1 MTYDV
6 SSGWKN
12 CSRTHTHTLLYS
24 EWLYVCSHG
33 TNQYARCFTI
43 YSFMVSV
50 GGCVGYLITA
60 IDWASNPLGV
70 SLGGQER
77 AVFIVLIIL
86 FTCSFFLTFSAAHE
100 VPLTTDY
107 GSQLDSYM
115 MSSAVDI
122 GSESKSLLDGERG
135 RRTKPDLEPNGVVSG
150 ITLPVPRSIISGT
163 LTWLIMS
170 LVSRVISSAPVR
182 SLSNIPF
189 VLRRLA
195 LANFCSWTAI
205 MGFNLFYTDFVG
217 QAVYGGDPGAPE
229 GSDLRNLYDHG
240 VRIGSF
246 GLLLHCVNSAI
257 YAGVVERVAAHYDLR
272 MTYVVGM
279 ATFVVA
285 MLLMSVTNDTYIVN
299 TMAALTGVAYAT
311 VTTAPFML
319 VTSYH
324 EDEKVRLL
332 FEFILYVMFLQVV
345 KWFWLCY
352 K

>member
-1 MTYDV
+1 
-6 SSGWKN
+6 
-12 CSRTHTHTLLYS
+12 
-24 EWLYVCSHG
+24 
-33 TNQYARCFTI
+33 
-43 YSFMVSV
+43 MVSV

-86 FTCSFFLTFSAAHE
+86 FACSFFLTFTTAHE
-100 VPLTTDY
+100 VPLTDDRY
-107 GSQLDSYM
+107 LQLNSNTM
-115 MSSAVDI
+115 LSAVDVSPENK
-122 GSESKSLLDGERG
+122 GLLDGERL
-135 RRTKPDLEPNGVVSG
+135 RRSKSDLEPNGVVING
-150 ITLPVPRSIISGT
+150 IAVSVPRSIISGT
-163 LTWLIMS
+163 LTSLIM
-170 LVSRVISSAPVR
+170 LLISRVMSLTPIR
-182 SLSNIPF
+182 SLTRIPF

-246 GLLLHCVNSAI
+246 GLLLHCINSAI
-257 YAGVVERVAAHYDLR
+257 YAGVVERFAAHFDLR
-272 MTYVVGM
+272 MTYVAGM

-285 MLLMSVTNDTYIVN
+285 MLLMAATNDTYVVN

-324 EDEKVRLL
+324 DDEKV
-332 FEFILYVMFLQVV
+332 
-345 KWFWLCY
+345 C
-352 K
+352 

>member
-1 MTYDV
+1 
-6 SSGWKN
+6 
-12 CSRTHTHTLLYS
+12 
-24 EWLYVCSHG
+24 
-33 TNQYARCFTI
+33 
-43 YSFMVSV
+43 MVSI

-100 VPLTTDY
+100 VPLTDDRY
-107 GSQLDSYM
+107 SLLDSHLP
-115 MSSAVDI
+115 VDT
-122 GSESKSLLDGERG
+122 SPESRGLLDGERS
-135 RRTKPDLEPNGVVSG
+135 RRTKSELELNGVIVSG
-150 ITLPVPRSIISGT
+150 ISVPVPRSIISGT
-163 LTWLIMS
+163 LTSLIMS
-170 LVSRVISSAPVR
+170 LVSRVMSSAPLR
-182 SLSNIPF
+182 SLSSIPF

-246 GLLLHCVNSAI
+246 GLLLHCINSAI
-257 YAGVVERVAAHYDLR
+257 YAGVVERFAAHFDLR
-272 MTYVVGM
+272 FTYVVGM

-285 MLLMSVTNDTYIVN
+285 MLLMAITNDTYVVN

-319 VTSYH
+319 ITSYH
-324 EDEKVRLL
+324 DDEKVYFVLEFLCVIRFYIVAAAFIQQWALL
-332 FEFILYVMFLQVV
+332 RGLLWALQIELIEWVAGQV
-345 KWFWLCY
+345 GGY
-352 K
+352 AGG

>member
-1 MTYDV
+1 
-6 SSGWKN
+6 
-12 CSRTHTHTLLYS
+12 
-24 EWLYVCSHG
+24 
-33 TNQYARCFTI
+33 
-43 YSFMVSV
+43 MVSV

-86 FTCSFFLTFSAAHE
+86 FSCSFFLTFSAAHE

-107 GSQLDSYM
+107 SSQL
-115 MSSAVDI
+115 SSAVDI
-122 GSESKSLLDGERG
+122 SSESKSLLDVDRG
-135 RRTKPDLEPNGVVSG
+135 RRTKPDLEPNGVVVSG
-150 ITLPVPRSIISGT
+150 ITLPVPRSVMSGT
-163 LTWLIMS
+163 LTSLIVS
-170 LVSRVISSAPVR
+170 LVSRVISSAPFR
-182 SLSNIPF
+182 SLSNVPF

-246 GLLLHCVNSAI
+246 GLLLHCINSAI
-257 YAGVVERVAAHYDLR
+257 YAGVVERFAAHYDLR

-324 EDEKVRLL
+324 EDEKVCLL
-332 FEFILYVMFLQVV
+332 FEFIL
-345 KWFWLCY
+345 
-352 K
+352 

>member
-1 MTYDV
+1 M
-6 SSGWKN
+6 
-12 CSRTHTHTLLYS
+12 CSK
-24 EWLYVCSHG
+24 G
-33 TNQYARCFTI
+33 TNQHARCFTV

-50 GGCVGYLITA
+50 GGSVGYLITA

-86 FTCSFFLTFSAAHE
+86 FACSFCLTFSAANE
-100 VPLTTDY
+100 VPLTDEHY
-107 GSQLDSYM
+107 SQLYSRT
-115 MSSAVDI
+115 SLSAVD
-122 GSESKSLLDGERG
+122 SSQESQGLLDSERG
-135 RRTKPDLEPNGVVSG
+135 RRTKSDLEPNGVIISG
-150 ITLPVPRSIISGT
+150 IVIPVPRAVMSGT
-163 LTWLIMS
+163 LTSLITS
-170 LVSRVISSAPVR
+170 LVSRVMTLTPIR
-182 SLSNIPF
+182 SLTHVPF

-246 GLLLHCVNSAI
+246 GLLLHCVNSAV
-257 YAGVVERVAAHYDLR
+257 YAGVVERFAAHFDLR
-272 MTYVVGM
+272 LTYAAGM

-285 MLLMSVTNDTYIVN
+285 MLLMAVTTDTYVVN

-324 EDEKVRLL
+324 EDEKVQIYLTGIYSVAYLL
-332 FEFILYVMFLQVV
+332 VQTSESQCKENNTPFHQESVADRERSLANV
-345 KWFWLCY
+345 
-352 K
+352 

>member
-1 MTYDV
+1 M
-6 SSGWKN
+6 
-12 CSRTHTHTLLYS
+12 
-24 EWLYVCSHG
+24 CSHG
-33 TNQYARCFTI
+33 TNQHARCFTI

-86 FTCSFFLTFSAAHE
+86 FSCSFFLTFSAANE
-100 VPLTTDY
+100 VPLTDSSYLDDHTNDSVSLE
-107 GSQLDSYM
+107 SQ
-115 MSSAVDI
+115 
-122 GSESKSLLDGERG
+122 GLLEGERG
-135 RRTKPDLEPNGVVSG
+135 RRPKSELEPNGVIVSG
-150 ITLPVPRSIISGT
+150 ITIPVPRSIISGT
-163 LTWLIMS
+163 LTSLLMS
-170 LVSRVISSAPVR
+170 CMKRVMSSTPIR
-182 SLSNIPF
+182 SLTSIPF

-246 GLLLHCVNSAI
+246 GLLLHCINSAV
-257 YAGVVERVAAHYDLR
+257 YAGIVERFAAHFDLR
-272 MTYVVGM
+272 LTYVAGM

-285 MLLMSVTNDTYIVN
+285 MLLMSVTNDTYVVS

-319 VTSYH
+319 ITSYH
-324 EDEKVRLL
+324 DDEKVHHFIIVIVFYTVCSMHTDTYVKMLL
-332 FEFILYVMFLQVV
+332 CLYCC
-345 KWFWLCY
+345 WLY
-352 K
+352 LARSYSVIIIN

>member
-1 MTYDV
+1 
-6 SSGWKN
+6 
-12 CSRTHTHTLLYS
+12 
-24 EWLYVCSHG
+24 
-33 TNQYARCFTI
+33 
-43 YSFMVSV
+43 MVSI

-86 FTCSFFLTFSAAHE
+86 FSCSFFLTFSAARE
-100 VPLTTDY
+100 VPLTDDY
-107 GSQLDSYM
+107 CSWLDNHTAAL
-115 MSSAVDI
+115 AVDI
-122 GSESKSLLDGERG
+122 SSESKSLLESERT
-135 RRTKPDLEPNGVVSG
+135 RRTKSDLELNGVVVSG
-150 ITLPVPRSIISGT
+150 IAIPVPRSIISGT
-163 LTWLIMS
+163 LTSIIMS
-170 LVSRVISSAPVR
+170 GISRVLSSTPIR
-182 SLSNIPF
+182 SLSNVPF

-246 GLLLHCVNSAI
+246 GLLLHCINSAI
-257 YAGVVERVAAHYDLR
+257 YAGVVERLAAHYDLR
-272 MTYVVGM
+272 MTYVAGM

-285 MLLMSVTNDTYIVN
+285 MLLMSVTNDTYVVN

-324 EDEKVRLL
+324 EDEKVCL
-332 FEFILYVMFLQVV
+332 
-345 KWFWLCY
+345 
-352 K
+352 

>member
-1 MTYDV
+1 
-6 SSGWKN
+6 
-12 CSRTHTHTLLYS
+12 
-24 EWLYVCSHG
+24 
-33 TNQYARCFTI
+33 
-43 YSFMVSV
+43 MVSV

-86 FTCSFFLTFSAAHE
+86 FSCSFFLTFSAAHE
-100 VPLTTDY
+100 VPLTDSSYLDDHTNDSVSLE
-107 GSQLDSYM
+107 SQ
-115 MSSAVDI
+115 
-122 GSESKSLLDGERG
+122 GLLEGERG
-135 RRTKPDLEPNGVVSG
+135 RRTKSELEPNGVIVSG
-150 ITLPVPRSIISGT
+150 ITIPVPRSILSGT
-163 LTWLIMS
+163 LTSLLMS
-170 LVSRVISSAPVR
+170 CIKRVMSSTPMR
-182 SLSNIPF
+182 SLTSIPF

-246 GLLLHCVNSAI
+246 GLLLHCINSAV
-257 YAGVVERVAAHYDLR
+257 YAGIVERFAAHFDLR
-272 MTYVVGM
+272 LAYVAGM

-285 MLLMSVTNDTYIVN
+285 MLLMAVTNDTYVVN

-319 VTSYH
+319 ITSYH
-324 EDEKVRLL
+324 DDEKVHR
-332 FEFILYVMFLQVV
+332 FIIAVMFIQLVV
-345 KWFWLCY
+345 
-352 K
+352 

>member
-1 MTYDV
+1 M
-6 SSGWKN
+6 
-12 CSRTHTHTLLYS
+12 CM
-24 EWLYVCSHG
+24 CSHG
-33 TNQYARCFTI
+33 TNQHARCFTI

-86 FTCSFFLTFSAAHE
+86 FSCSFFLTFSAAHE
-100 VPLTTDY
+100 VPLTDSSYLDDHTNDSVSLE
-107 GSQLDSYM
+107 SQ
-115 MSSAVDI
+115 
-122 GSESKSLLDGERG
+122 GLLEGERG
-135 RRTKPDLEPNGVVSG
+135 RRTKSELEPNGVIVSG
-150 ITLPVPRSIISGT
+150 ITIPVPRSILSGT
-163 LTWLIMS
+163 LTSLLMS
-170 LVSRVISSAPVR
+170 CIKRVMSSTPMR
-182 SLSNIPF
+182 SLTSIPF

-246 GLLLHCVNSAI
+246 GLLLHCINSAV
-257 YAGVVERVAAHYDLR
+257 YAGIVERFAAHFDLR
-272 MTYVVGM
+272 LAYVAGM

-285 MLLMSVTNDTYIVN
+285 MLLMAVTNDTYVVN

-319 VTSYH
+319 ITSYH
-324 EDEKVRLL
+324 DDEKVHR
-332 FEFILYVMFLQVV
+332 FIIAVMFIQLVV
-345 KWFWLCY
+345 
-352 K
+352 

>member
-1 MTYDV
+1 M
-6 SSGWKN
+6 N
-12 CSRTHTHTLLYS
+12 CAGAGTLETFRALTHLNCC
-24 EWLYVCSHG
+24 VFSHG
-33 TNQYARCFTI
+33 TNQHTRCFTV

-77 AVFIVLIIL
+77 AVFVVLIVL
-86 FTCSFFLTFSAAHE
+86 FAFSFFLTFSAARE
-100 VPLTTDY
+100 VPLTDDGY
-107 GSQLDSYM
+107 ALLDSQG
-115 MSSAVDI
+115 SLSAVNA
-122 GSESKSLLDGERG
+122 SPESRGLLDSDRG
-135 RRTKPDLEPNGVVSG
+135 RRTKSDAEPNGVVINGVAIKMSRF
-150 ITLPVPRSIISGT
+150 IMPGT
-163 LTWLIMS
+163 LTSLLMS
-170 LVSRVISSAPVR
+170 LVTRAMSLTPIR
-182 SLSNIPF
+182 SLSNVPF

-257 YAGVVERVAAHYDLR
+257 YAGVVERFAAHFDLR
-272 MTYVVGM
+272 LTYVAGM

-285 MLLMSVTNDTYIVN
+285 MLLMAVTNDTYVVS

-324 EDEKVRLL
+324 EDEKVCVR
-332 FEFILYVMFLQVV
+332 FGISSSSS
-345 KWFWLCY
+345 
-352 K
+352 

>member
-1 MTYDV
+1 M
-6 SSGWKN
+6 
-12 CSRTHTHTLLYS
+12 YS
-24 EWLYVCSHG
+24 KG
-33 TNQYARCFTI
+33 TNQHARCFTV
-43 YSFMVSV
+43 YSFMVSI

-60 IDWASNPLGV
+60 IDWASNPLGI

-86 FTCSFFLTFSAAHE
+86 FACSFCVTFSAAHE
-100 VPLTTDY
+100 VPLSDERY
-107 GSQLDSYM
+107 SQLETRAAL
-115 MSSAVDI
+115 SAVDASPETK
-122 GSESKSLLDGERG
+122 GLLDSERG
-135 RRTKPDLEPNGVVSG
+135 RRTKSDLEPNGVVISG
-150 ITLPVPRSIISGT
+150 IAIPVPRSVISGT
-163 LTWLIMS
+163 LTSLIMS
-170 LVSRVISSAPVR
+170 LVSRMMTLTPIR
-182 SLSNIPF
+182 SLRNVPF

-195 LANFCSWTAI
+195 LANFFSWTAI

-246 GLLLHCVNSAI
+246 GLLLHCVNSAV
-257 YAGVVERVAAHYDLR
+257 YAGVVERFAAHFDLR
-272 MTYVVGM
+272 LAYIAGM

-285 MLLMSVTNDTYIVN
+285 MLLMSVTSDTYVVS

-324 EDEKVRLL
+324 EDEKVRNLIAICLL
-332 FEFILYVMFLQVV
+332 LSLSHLHI
-345 KWFWLCY
+345 Y
-352 K
+352 KPL

>member
-1 MTYDV
+1 M
-6 SSGWKN
+6 
-12 CSRTHTHTLLYS
+12 CM
-24 EWLYVCSHG
+24 CSHG
-33 TNQYARCFTI
+33 TNQHARCFTI

-86 FTCSFFLTFSAAHE
+86 FSCSFFLTFSAAHE
-100 VPLTTDY
+100 VPLTDSSYLDDHTNDSVSLE
-107 GSQLDSYM
+107 SQ
-115 MSSAVDI
+115 
-122 GSESKSLLDGERG
+122 GLLEGERG
-135 RRTKPDLEPNGVVSG
+135 RRTKSELEPNGVIVSG
-150 ITLPVPRSIISGT
+150 ITIPVPRSILSGT
-163 LTWLIMS
+163 LTSLLMS
-170 LVSRVISSAPVR
+170 CIKRVMSSTPMR
-182 SLSNIPF
+182 SLTSIPF

-246 GLLLHCVNSAI
+246 GLLLHCINSAV
-257 YAGVVERVAAHYDLR
+257 YAGIVERFAAHFDLR
-272 MTYVVGM
+272 LAYVAGM

-285 MLLMSVTNDTYIVN
+285 MLLMAVTNDTYVVN

-319 VTSYH
+319 ITSYH
-324 EDEKVRLL
+324 DDEKVHR
-332 FEFILYVMFLQVV
+332 FIIAIMFIQLVV
-345 KWFWLCY
+345 
-352 K
+352 

>member
-1 MTYDV
+1 
-6 SSGWKN
+6 
-12 CSRTHTHTLLYS
+12 
-24 EWLYVCSHG
+24 
-33 TNQYARCFTI
+33 
-43 YSFMVSV
+43 MVSV

-77 AVFIVLIIL
+77 AVFIVLIVL

-100 VPLTTDY
+100 VPLTDDRY
-107 GSQLDSYM
+107 SQLDNYPP
-115 MSSAVDI
+115 SSSSP
-122 GSESKSLLDGERG
+122 GSETTKPLLDGERG
-135 RRTKPDLEPNGVVSG
+135 GRRTKSDLEPNGLVVSG
-150 ITLPVPRSIISGT
+150 IAVPVPRSIISGT
-163 LTWLIMS
+163 LTSLIVS
-170 LVSRVISSAPVR
+170 LISRVMSSTPVR
-182 SLSNIPF
+182 SLSNVPF

-217 QAVYGGDPGAPE
+217 QWVYGGDPGAPE

-246 GLLLHCVNSAI
+246 GLLLHCVNSAV
-257 YAGVVERVAAHYDLR
+257 YAGVVERLASHYDLR
-272 MTYVVGM
+272 MTYVAGM

-285 MLLMSVTNDTYIVN
+285 MLLMAVTNDTYVVN
-299 TMAALTGVAYAT
+299 AMATLTGVAYAT

-324 EDEKVRLL
+324 EDEKVS
-332 FEFILYVMFLQVV
+332 V
-345 KWFWLCY
+345 
-352 K
+352 

>member
-1 MTYDV
+1 
-6 SSGWKN
+6 
-12 CSRTHTHTLLYS
+12 
-24 EWLYVCSHG
+24 
-33 TNQYARCFTI
+33 
-43 YSFMVSV
+43 MVSV

-60 IDWASNPLGV
+60 IDWAANPLGV

-100 VPLTTDY
+100 VPLTDSSHLDHHTD
-107 GSQLDSYM
+107 DS
-115 MSSAVDI
+115 V
-122 GSESKSLLDGERG
+122 GPESLGLLEGERG
-135 RRTKPDLEPNGVVSG
+135 RRTKSELEPNGVVISG
-150 ITLPVPRSIISGT
+150 IAIPVPRSIIQGT
-163 LTWLIMS
+163 LTSLIMS
-170 LVSRVISSAPVR
+170 CVNRVMSSAPIR
-182 SLSNIPF
+182 SLTSIPF

-246 GLLLHCVNSAI
+246 GLLLHCINSAI
-257 YAGVVERVAAHYDLR
+257 YAGIVERFAAHFDLR
-272 MTYVVGM
+272 LAYVAGM

-285 MLLMSVTNDTYIVN
+285 MLLMSVTNDTYVVN

-319 VTSYH
+319 ITSYH
-324 EDEKVRLL
+324 DDEKVRH
-332 FEFILYVMFLQVV
+332 FIIIIVSFIQSVV
-345 KWFWLCY
+345 
-352 K
+352 